1 MEKHRAGG
9 IIYKLKKQCL
19 KEGKRERE
27 RNRYKDIFIAYYP
40 FVMANLAATLKYCFD
55 LSIRGKKRLKATG
68 LCVRERIMFY

>member
-1 MEKHRAGG
+1 M
-9 IIYKLKKQCL
+9 
-19 KEGKRERE
+19 RET
-27 RNRYKDIFIAYYP
+27 DIFIAYYP